1 MFERTLRFSLIMVF
15 IVTSLSN
22 CDETTHQY
30 LENAVRSLKSLRQLE
45 TLSRTGTAKQA
56 ARSKI
61 YRRSHQYVDGVP
73 PLALTKGE
81 LAAMYDQAVAKGETL
96 KLDTG
101 NHDYVHALVHHLDDD
116 GSPEKPMNED
126 YTSPGSH
133 DYPSQDHDAHDYGHD
148 TTHHDYNHDTP
159 HPESTKEDGG
169 FYYYYYPIK
178 SFLDEISS
186 QPTEEDHSVSYHKP
200 SHHHKELTT
209 YKPPFTY
216 HSHHHQHNIT
226 IQKAVEKKEEKP
238 MEHPLIMALSGFIGM
253 AVMLVFQKFV
263 LPKFEAKPKVNGAI
277 KRKDDLDDFARF
289 AMNAIDGNCAERF
302 ACELT
307 KTARSFEIE
316 DNRFYKLLKRVAPGA
331 FGRYIQ
337 HSRKYANKQLQCTAI
352 PCARKRPNNNQNKI
366 QIKKVAN
373 PNQKNKK
380 NNANKKL

>member
-1 MFERTLRFSLIMVF
+1 
-15 IVTSLSN
+15 
-22 CDETTHQY
+22 
-30 LENAVRSLKSLRQLE
+30 
-45 TLSRTGTAKQA
+45 
-56 ARSKI
+56 
-61 YRRSHQYVDGVP
+61 
-73 PLALTKGE
+73 
-81 LAAMYDQAVAKGETL
+81 MYDQAVAKGETL

-186 QPTEEDHSVSYHKP
+186 QPTEEDHS
-200 SHHHKELTT
+200 
-209 YKPPFTY
+209 
-216 HSHHHQHNIT
+216 HNIT

-316 DNRFYKLLKRVAPGA
+316 DNRFYK
-331 FGRYIQ
+331 
-337 HSRKYANKQLQCTAI
+337 
-352 PCARKRPNNNQNKI
+352 
-366 QIKKVAN
+366 
-373 PNQKNKK
+373 
-380 NNANKKL
+380 